1 MTYQGAV
8 KAMEVATRFLE
19 YAKEAIREI
28 PKELQT
34 PNGYTNLGPSKKSGA
49 MRRASM
55 DLTRALSDMR
65 KLSS

>member
-19 YAKEAIREI
+19 SAKEAIKGI

-34 PNGYTNLGPSKKSGA
+34 PNGYVDLGPSKESGA
-49 MRRASM
+49 LRRVSM

-65 KLSS
+65 NLSS